1 LCDSTDPEVVDLE
14 ERYQVA
20 VAVASRFRKEVDE
33 EWLRGVAGRV
43 LAAEGV
49 AAAEVSVVVADDRTV
64 RDLNARYRG
73 EDAPTDV
80 LSFALNERAEDFV
93 LPPDGILRLG
103 EVIVSLPTARRQA
116 RASGHGVREEVA
128 WLVVH
133 GLLHLLG
140 YDHQEEEEERAM
152 RSREAALL
160 TAPGMV

>member
-1 LCDSTDPEVVDLE
+1 LE

-20 VAVASRFRKEVDE
+20 VTVASRFRKEVDE
-33 EWLRGVAGRV
+33 EWLRGVARRV

-49 AAAEVSVVVADDRTV
+49 AKAEVSVVVSDDGTI

-80 LSFALNERAEDFV
+80 LSFALSERAEDFV
-93 LPPDGILRLG
+93 LPPDGVLRLG
-103 EVIVSLPTARRQA
+103 EVVVSLPTARRQA
-116 RASGHGVREEVA
+116 RASGHGVREEIA

-140 YDHQEEEEERAM
+140 YDHQEEEEERVM

-160 TAPGMV
+160 AAPGMV

>member
-1 LCDSTDPEVVDLE
+1 MAEP
-14 ERYQVA
+14 YQVNVRVDA
-20 VAVASRFRKEVDE
+20 PFRKWVSE
-33 EWLRGVAGRV
+33 EWLRLVAGRV

-49 AAAEVSVVVADDRTV
+49 PPAEVGLVITGDRAV
-64 RDLNARYRG
+64 RTLNRSYRG

-80 LSFALNERAEDFV
+80 LSFALNDRAEDFV
-93 LPPDGILRLG
+93 LPPDGVLRLG
-103 EVIVSLPTARRQA
+103 EVVVSLPTARRQA
-116 RASGHGVREEVA
+116 RAAGRSVREEVA

-140 YDHQEEEEERAM
+140 YDHQEEEEERVM

>member
-1 LCDSTDPEVVDLE
+1 MEHEIGVRIDG
-14 ERYQVA
+14 
-20 VAVASRFRKEVDE
+20 RFRNAVDE

-49 AAAEVSVVVADDRTV
+49 APVEVGIVVTGDAAI
-64 RDLNARYRG
+64 RDLNRRFRG

-80 LSFALNERAEDFV
+80 LSVALNERTEDFV